1 MARVVTLS
9 LIIVVVVALIAGC
22 GGGESQQDIASEVAM
37 TWVDESIEDVSD
49 AVVQLMLG
57 DIPGLSQI
65 AGDALTE
72 QIHENVE
79 WSYSTGKSLGEN
91 KFQLS
96 ATGSV
101 TVKVEIPLLG
111 TKAYVVSV
119 PFVLDVDTNSRTVDR
134 WSPDL
139 SSASVQEQDQ

>member
-1 MARVVTLS
+1 
-9 LIIVVVVALIAGC
+9 
-22 GGGESQQDIASEVAM
+22 M

-57 DIPGLSQI
+57 DIHGLGQI

-101 TVKVEIPLLG
+101 NVKVEIPLLG